1 MLNINSWL
9 CMIFL
14 YILSFNSIINNS
26 FYENENPT
34 PNLLPIEVIPKRIF
48 IDINNNIYFTN

>member
-9 CMIFL
+9 CIIFL
-14 YILSFNSIINNS
+14 YILSFNSTLNNS
-26 FYENENPT
+26 FYENPNPM
-34 PNLLPIEVIPKRIF
+34 EVIPKRIF